1 VDRVLRQ
8 VAIAAPGFLAEEEGL
23 ALYRTALATAPKGP
37 FLEIGGYCGKS
48 AIYLGAAAR
57 SRSTVLY
64 SLDHHRGSEEQQPG
78 AEYFDPTLVDQ
89 RGRIDSLPMFRRTI
103 AAANLEDVV
112 VAVVGRSSVVAGAWA
127 TPLALL
133 FVDGGHSED
142 DVQADLA
149 GWLPHLKPDGLLA
162 VHDVFP
168 NPAEGG
174 QAPYHAYLQALESGF
189 VEVCAERSLRVL
201 ARS

>member
-1 VDRVLRQ
+1 MDRVLRQ
-8 VAIAAPGFLAEEEGL
+8 AAIAAPGFLAEEEGL
-23 ALYRTALATAPKGP
+23 ALYRTALATAPTGP

-57 SRSTVLY
+57 ARSTVLY

-78 AEYFDPTLVDQ
+78 EEYFDPRLVDQ
-89 RGRIDSLPMFRRTI
+89 GGRIDSLPMFRHTI

-112 VAVVGRSSVVAGAWA
+112 VAVVGRSAVVAGAWA

-133 FVDGGHSED
+133 FVDGGHSEED
-142 DVQADLA
+142 IKADLA
-149 GWLPHLKPDGLLA
+149 GWLPHLKPNGLLA
-162 VHDVFP
+162 VHDVFS

-174 QAPYHAYLQALESGF
+174 QAPYHAYLKALESGF
-189 VEVCAERSLRVL
+189 VEICAERSLRVL
-201 ARS
+201 VRS